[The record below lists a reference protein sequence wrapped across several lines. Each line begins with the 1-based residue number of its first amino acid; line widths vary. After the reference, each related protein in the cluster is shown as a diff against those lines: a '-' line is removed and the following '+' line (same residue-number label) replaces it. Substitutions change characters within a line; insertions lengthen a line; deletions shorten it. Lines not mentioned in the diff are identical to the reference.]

1 MPQSEVGDIMVK
13 RKDDELAQLRKGV
26 LEIAVLALL
35 RGRPRYGG
43 ELVDALAER
52 PALAVGAGTIY
63 PLLTRLRTAGWVD
76 TTWEESPLGP
86 PRKYY
91 ALTADGRAELV
102 RLSAAWEQLVDSLT
116 TLLEES

>member
-1 MPQSEVGDIMVK
+1 MV
-13 RKDDELAQLRKGV
+13 RRMKDDQLAQLRKGV

-35 RGRPRYGG
+35 RDGARYGG

-52 PALAVGAGTIY
+52 PALAVSAGTVY

-76 TTWEESPLGP
+76 TTWQESPVGP

-91 ALTADGRAELV
+91 TLTPAGRAELT
-102 RLSAAWEQLVDSLT
+102 RLSAAWRQLADSLIA
-116 TLLEES
+116 LLEES

>member
-1 MPQSEVGDIMVK
+1 MARLK
-13 RKDDELAQLRKGV
+13 KDDELAQLRKGV

-35 RGRPRYGG
+35 RDRERYGG

-76 TTWEESPLGP
+76 TTWEESPVGP

-91 ALTADGRAELV
+91 ALTLAGRSELA
-102 RLSAAWEQLVDSLT
+102 RLAAAWRQLSASIT

>member
-1 MPQSEVGDIMVK
+1 MTRGKKE
-13 RKDDELAQLRKGV
+13 DELAQLRKGV

-35 RGRPRYGG
+35 RDRPRYGG

-52 PALAVGAGTIY
+52 PPLAVGAGTVY

-76 TTWEESPLGP
+76 TTWEESPVGP

-91 ALTADGRAELV
+91 TLTPAGRSELT
-102 RLSAAWEQLVDSLT
+102 RLSAAWRHLADSLT
-116 TLLEES
+116 VLLEES

>member
-1 MPQSEVGDIMVK
+1 MK
-13 RKDDELAQLRKGV
+13 RDDELAQLRKGV

-35 RGRPRYGG
+35 RDRPRYGG

-52 PALAVGAGTIY
+52 PALAVSPGTVY
-63 PLLTRLRTAGWVD
+63 PLLTRLRTAGRVE
-76 TTWEESPLGP
+76 TTWEESPVGP

-91 ALTADGRAELV
+91 ALTPAGRSELV
-102 RLSAAWEQLVDSLT
+102 RLSAAWRELADSLT

>member
-1 MPQSEVGDIMVK
+1 MARK
-13 RKDDELAQLRKGV
+13 KDDELSQLRKGV

-35 RGRPRYGG
+35 RGRPHYGG

-52 PALAVGAGTIY
+52 PGLAAGAGTIY
-63 PLLTRLRTAGWVD
+63 PLLTRLRSSGWVA
-76 TTWEESPLGP
+76 TTWEESPVGP

-91 ALTADGRAELV
+91 TLTPAGRAEFT
-102 RLSAAWEQLVDSLT
+102 RLTAAWHQLAGSLT